1 MASLM
6 VNDCVPPQERK
17 LAEHAEAEAKAALAA
32 KAAAASLAAT
42 AAKDAAVELAT
53 DAASEA
59 AKKLRA
65 SQKKLRQAT
74 ELLEQKAAGAELNKD
89 QRDKIKT
96 IPTLEA
102 EILELTISTAELEKV
117 AAAAVAQRQAE
128 RVAEEAARQAAV
140 ARAAAEAEAARQ
152 RAEAQRKEEAAKRC
166 GERGLVEQMM
176 QMDMVA
182 IAELLGVDR
191 FKYVC
196 PEWRS

>member
-6 VNDCVPPQERK
+6 VNDCVPHQERK
-17 LAEHAEAEAKAALAA
+17 LAEHAEAEAKAALEA
-32 KAAAASLAAT
+32 KAAVAALAAS
-42 AAKDAAVELAT
+42 AAKDAAVQFAT
-53 DAASEA
+53 DSASEA

-102 EILELTISTAELEKV
+102 ELQELMISATELENV

-128 RVAEEAARQAAV
+128 RQSEEASRRAAV
-140 ARAAAEAEAARQ
+140 ARAGAEAEAARQ

-166 GERGLVEQMM
+166 GERGLVEQMK

>member
-1 MASLM
+1 M
-6 VNDCVPPQERK
+6 
-17 LAEHAEAEAKAALAA
+17 
-32 KAAAASLAAT
+32 
-42 AAKDAAVELAT
+42 
-53 DAASEA
+53 
-59 AKKLRA
+59 
-65 SQKKLRQAT
+65 
-74 ELLEQKAAGAELNKD
+74 
-89 QRDKIKT
+89 
-96 IPTLEA
+96 
-102 EILELTISTAELEKV
+102 

-166 GERGLVEQMM
+166 GERGLVEQMK

-182 IAELLGVDR
+182 IAELLGVDK